1 MIFEEPPRRLKLW
14 ELICISVAGFLVIFG
29 CLAAGYG
36 VFNFLWWLVHR

>member
-1 MIFEEPPRRLKLW
+1 MRRLKLW
-14 ELICISVAGFLVIFG
+14 EVICISVAGALLMFG